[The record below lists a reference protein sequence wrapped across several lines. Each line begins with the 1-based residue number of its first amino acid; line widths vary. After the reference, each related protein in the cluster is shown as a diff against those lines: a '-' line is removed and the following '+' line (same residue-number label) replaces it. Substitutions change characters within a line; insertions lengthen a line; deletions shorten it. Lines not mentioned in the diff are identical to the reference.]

1 MSRKLHRE
9 ISHRWFR
16 IGAYDE
22 QKVKNRT
29 PLGSLSFWLSSL
41 KKPMGTRAR
50 TGGGKPRESAM
61 KRKFIMLAVSSFL
74 VAANSGAGAQH
85 TVVTDQD
92 LMDKLK
98 DTAPAAV
105 L

>member
-9 ISHRWFR
+9 ISHRWIR

-29 PLGSLSFWLSSL
+29 PLGSLRFWLSSL

-50 TGGGKPRESAM
+50 TGGSKPTKGAM
-61 KRKFIMLAVSSFL
+61 KGKIIMLAVSSSV
-74 VAANSGAGAQH
+74 VATISGAAAQH
-85 TVVTDQD
+85 PVVTDQE
-92 LMDKLK
+92 LMDKH
-98 DTAPAAV
+98 
-105 L
+105 

>member
-1 MSRKLHRE
+1 
-9 ISHRWFR
+9 
-16 IGAYDE
+16 
-22 QKVKNRT
+22 
-29 PLGSLSFWLSSL
+29 
-41 KKPMGTRAR
+41 
-50 TGGGKPRESAM
+50 M

>member
-1 MSRKLHRE
+1 
-9 ISHRWFR
+9 
-16 IGAYDE
+16 
-22 QKVKNRT
+22 
-29 PLGSLSFWLSSL
+29 
-41 KKPMGTRAR
+41 
-50 TGGGKPRESAM
+50 M

-105 L
+105 LKGATILNMGADEQMKVIQAGTGGNQRMDLHGPRRSTHVRR